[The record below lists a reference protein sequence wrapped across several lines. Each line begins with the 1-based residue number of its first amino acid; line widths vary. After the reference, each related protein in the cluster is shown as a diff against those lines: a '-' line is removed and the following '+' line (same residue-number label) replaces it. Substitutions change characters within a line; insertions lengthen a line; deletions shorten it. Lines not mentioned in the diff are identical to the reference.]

1 MCPAK
6 SLLCYRVGPKLIP
19 LIQEHAVASL
29 EMHSQPF
36 PLDEAHKTR
45 NKGGDVLS
53 KRWPGGGRTDQ
64 GQGTQDLIMGRDSR
78 ASCFFPSLPGC
89 LSPRPV
95 VGRGAGDVGVGS
107 PGIELT

>member
-1 MCPAK
+1 M
-6 SLLCYRVGPKLIP
+6 
-19 LIQEHAVASL
+19 ASL
-29 EMHSQPF
+29 GMRSQPF

-45 NKGGDVLS
+45 NKGEDVLS

-64 GQGTQDLIMGRDSR
+64 RQGTQDLIMGRDSR

-95 VGRGAGDVGVGS
+95 VGREAGDDGVGS
-107 PGIELT
+107 RGIELT

>member
-29 EMHSQPF
+29 EIHSQPF
-36 PLDEAHKTR
+36 LLHEAHKTR

-53 KRWPGGGRTDQ
+53 KRWPGGGHTDQ
-64 GQGTQDLIMGRDSR
+64 GQGTQDLIMGGDSR